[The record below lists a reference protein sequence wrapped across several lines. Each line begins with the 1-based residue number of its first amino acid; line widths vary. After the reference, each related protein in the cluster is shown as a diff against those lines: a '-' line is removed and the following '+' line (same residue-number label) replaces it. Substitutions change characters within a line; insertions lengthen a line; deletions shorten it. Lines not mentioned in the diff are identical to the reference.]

1 MDYLLYWKSFWSE
14 SGGRPPAKRD
24 WYTDRKWLWEKAAR
38 GDRFWVVITAPK
50 KAPGQWRL
58 LERLEVAKPDSN
70 VRRSGR
76 KYRIVGS
83 RKRSRV
89 FDFAEG
95 QGDVAPVLRRLDF
108 STGRRLTLAGSAI
121 GRCIRN
127 PRRLTPEDAQKLE
140 DFASRL

>member
-14 SGGRPPAKRD
+14 NGGRPPKSRD
-24 WYTDRKWLWEKAAR
+24 WYTDRKWLWEKAVR

-50 KAPGQWRL
+50 EAHGQWRL
-58 LERLEVAKPDSN
+58 LERLEVAKPDSA

-76 KYRIVGS
+76 KYRIVASRKGS
-83 RKRSRV
+83 RI

-95 QGDVAPVLRRLDF
+95 QGDVAPVLRCLDF
-108 STGRRLTLAGSAI
+108 STGRRLRLEGSGI
-121 GRCIRN
+121 GRAIRN
-127 PRRLTPEDAQKLE
+127 PRRLTEEDARKLE

>member
-1 MDYLLYWKSFWSE
+1 
-14 SGGRPPAKRD
+14 
-24 WYTDRKWLWEKAAR
+24 
-38 GDRFWVVITAPK
+38 VITAPK

-58 LERLEVAKPDSN
+58 LERLEVAKPDSI

-76 KYRIVGS
+76 KYRIAGG

-95 QGDVAPVLRRLDF
+95 QSDVAPVLRRLDF

-121 GRCIRN
+121 GRSIRK
-127 PRRLTPEDAQKLE
+127 PGRLPTQDARAPER
-140 DFASRL
+140 FA